1 MIYARVSANGD
12 VIEFPVRNEDP
23 MLRPDQ
29 QVIPEDCVEVD
40 LVTNRPA
47 DDWRTGYNYTGVTRV
62 GAAYVVDYIPVPR
75 FLDDVSAQ
83 AHLEMRI
90 KDFKRLAKKR
100 FDSKVQQLL
109 NEYPEREILSWDQQL
124 NEAKALIADPAADVP
139 FINAIV
145 VQRNITAEE
154 LANRIIVNANNY
166 ALAFGSLLGIKQ
178 SNDDIIATLEAD
190 TTNKVNWHLFNELR
204 W

>member
-145 VQRNITAEE
+145 AQRNITAEE